1 MALPDLTSQDAV
13 LRALAE
19 FDTLGRDAFLAKYGF
34 RRARGYFLVQDGRS
48 YDSKAIA
55 GAAHGYQHPELG
67 PLNAA
72 EFSGG
77 NATVR
82 ARLEALG
89 FTVVVTEPT
98 TGPVHPL
105 RLFDDYSRRE
115 VRDIFAPTANFTP
128 GAGTWGLA
136 GIVEHQPGE
145 FICS

>member
-98 TGPVHPL
+98 TGPVP
-105 RLFDDYSRRE
+105 RCGCSMTIADGKCATSSRRL
-115 VRDIFAPTANFTP
+115 PTSLP
-128 GAGTWGLA
+128 VLGRGAWPA
-136 GIVEHQPGE
+136 SWNISRASSS
-145 FICS
+145 CS